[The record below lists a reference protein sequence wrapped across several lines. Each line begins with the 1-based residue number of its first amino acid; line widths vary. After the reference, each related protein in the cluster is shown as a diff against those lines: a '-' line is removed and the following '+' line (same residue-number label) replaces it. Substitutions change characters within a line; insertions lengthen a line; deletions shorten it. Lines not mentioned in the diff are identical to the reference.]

1 MILTTV
7 RSTTQK
13 NKPNTKKIERER
25 DKEKKPVP
33 MGDMP
38 SRELEQSLHAPGC
51 SGEGGWLI
59 KELTQEAATTEH
71 LPKRSGV
78 L

>member
-13 NKPNTKKIERER
+13 KKK
-25 DKEKKPVP
+25 DKEKKKVP

-38 SRELEQSLHAPGC
+38 TRELEHSLDALVC
-51 SGEGGWLI
+51 SGEGGWLV
-59 KELTQEAATTEH
+59 KELTQEAATEH
-71 LPKRSGV
+71 LPKRSGI